1 MDGVEAKTMQ
11 NPPLKT
17 HKYSLGCQICLRLLA
32 SVASLAAVWIMRTSN
47 QSLVLYGIHM
57 DAKYSY
63 SSAFKFFAVANLI
76 ACSFSVK
83 SLFAAVILAR
93 KCSNPNKFFY
103 LFLHDLIVMTLVM
116 AACAAATAIGVV
128 ARNGN
133 VHTGWIAICD
143 NFVRFCHRIT
153 ISVTLSY
160 VSFVLYL
167 LLTIISANKARK
179 SL

>member
-1 MDGVEAKTMQ
+1 MAGVEAKIMQ
-11 NPPLKT
+11 NPSLKT
-17 HKYSLGCQICLRLLA
+17 YKCSLGCQICLRLLA
-32 SVASLAAVWIMRTSN
+32 SVASLSAVWIMFTSY
-47 QSLVLYGIHM
+47 QSLVLYGIHI
-57 DAKYSY
+57 DARYSD

-83 SLFAAVILAR
+83 SLFVAVILVR
-93 KCSNPNKFFY
+93 KYSNPNKYFY
-103 LFLHDLIVMTLVM
+103 LFLYDLIVMTLVM

-153 ISVTLSY
+153 ISVMLSY
-160 VSFVLYL
+160 VSLVLYL
-167 LLTIISANKARK
+167 LLTVISAKKSRK
-179 SL
+179 SP